1 MREFNPGIDRRQR
14 PLLIA
19 SSQFL
24 LKTVRREY
32 PWEET
37 SEGSKD
43 EIPVE
48 KEAVEREGSLK

>member
-1 MREFNPGIDRRQR
+1 MREFNLGIDRRQR

-19 SSQFL
+19 SSQIL
-24 LKTVRREY
+24 LKTLRREY

-43 EIPVE
+43 KIPVE
-48 KEAVEREGSLK
+48 KEAVEQEGSLK